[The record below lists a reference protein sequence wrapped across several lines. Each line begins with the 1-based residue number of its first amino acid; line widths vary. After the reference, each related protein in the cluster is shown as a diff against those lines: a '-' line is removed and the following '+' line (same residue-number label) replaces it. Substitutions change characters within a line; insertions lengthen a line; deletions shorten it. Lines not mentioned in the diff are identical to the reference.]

1 MKKQL
6 YKISV
11 YGEFEPY
18 YIYAYTMCDAIF
30 ILKGKLI
37 ELDRPNEIVRVEY
50 DDEITGE
57 THAFNNINIKI
68 NYEEVL

>member
-1 MKKQL
+1 MKTQL
-6 YKISV
+6 YKIYV

-18 YIYAYTMCDAIF
+18 YIFAFTMSEAIF

-37 ELDRPNEIVRVEY
+37 ELGRPNEIVRVEY